1 MKSEWRLGLS
11 RRHLALPAVQAVGLH
26 ALLAALFLVGFSVT
40 HPSPERFE
48 LPPTMTAN
56 LMMEPQPQPV
66 REQPPAAQPA
76 PQPAPQPQPQPK
88 PEPQPQPEPEPTP
101 SAPKPEPQPEPQPE
115 PTPQPQPAPEQPK
128 AQPEPTPPSSNT
140 APPENQTPPADS
152 EDLFDDLLAG
162 LDSEDSQLERQQEE
176 LAAAQAQRERD
187 AQVTST
193 YTDRIYQQI
202 SRAWS
207 RPMELQIMDLTG
219 RETVVQVSLL
229 PTGELLSAEI
239 VSSSGI
245 AALDQSAIRAVQRVR
260 RYQVPD
266 DINVFNRNFRSFRF
280 RFKPEDL
287 IQ

>member
-1 MKSEWRLGLS
+1 MKSEWRLS

-40 HPSPERFE
+40 QPSPDRFE
-48 LPPTMTAN
+48 LPPTLTAN

-66 REQPPAAQPA
+66 REPQPAAQPA
-76 PQPAPQPQPQPK
+76 PEPR
-88 PEPQPQPEPEPTP
+88 PQPQPEPPR
-101 SAPKPEPQPEPQPE
+101 PQPEPAPQPIAE
-115 PTPQPQPAPEQPK
+115 PKPQPAPQPTPQPAPAQPK
-128 AQPEPTPPSSNT
+128 APPEPAPAPPSNNT
-140 APPENQTPPADS
+140 APAENQPPPVNS
-152 EDLFDDLLAG
+152 EELFNDLLEG
-162 LDSEDSQLERQQEE
+162 LDSEDSQLERRQEE

-193 YTDRIYQQI
+193 YTDRINQQI

-229 PTGELLSAEI
+229 PTGELLSADI
-239 VSSSGI
+239 ISSSGI

-266 DINVFNRNFRSFRF
+266 DINLFNRNFRTFRF

-287 IQ
+287 MQ

>member
-1 MKSEWRLGLS
+1 MKSEWRLNLS

-40 HPSPERFE
+40 HPSPDRFE
-48 LPPTMTAN
+48 LPPTLTAN

-76 PQPAPQPQPQPK
+76 PEPAPQPK
-88 PEPQPQPEPEPTP
+88 PEPEPRPQPEPQPTP
-101 SAPKPEPQPEPQPE
+101 PAPKPEPQPEPA
-115 PTPQPQPAPEQPK
+115 PQPAPQPRPEQAK
-128 AQPEPTPPSSNT
+128 AQPEPERVPPASSNT
-140 APPENQTPPADS
+140 APAESQPAPTNS

-266 DINVFNRNFRSFRF
+266 DINIFNRNFRSFRF

-287 IQ
+287 MQ

>member
-1 MKSEWRLGLS
+1 MKSEWRFS
-11 RRHLALPAVQAVGLH
+11 RRHLALPAVQAVVLH

-40 HPSPERFE
+40 HPAPDQFE
-48 LPPTMTAN
+48 LPPTLTAN

-66 REQPPAAQPA
+66 REPQPAVQPAPVARPEPQPEPRPQPKSEPAPQPAVEAKPQPVPQPQPA
-76 PQPAPQPQPQPK
+76 PQPA
-88 PEPQPQPEPEPTP
+88 
-101 SAPKPEPQPEPQPE
+101 AV
-115 PTPQPQPAPEQPK
+115 QPK
-128 AQPEPTPPSSNT
+128 AQPAPSQPSSTPAPAENRTPPVNSEEVFSN
-140 APPENQTPPADS
+140 
-152 EDLFDDLLAG
+152 LLEG
-162 LDSEDSQLERQQEE
+162 LDSEDSQLERQQQE
-176 LAAAQAQRERD
+176 LAAAQAQLERD

-202 SRAWS
+202 SRSWS

-239 VSSSGI
+239 ISSSGI

-287 IQ
+287 MQ

>member
-1 MKSEWRLGLS
+1 MKSEWRFS

-26 ALLAALFLVGFSVT
+26 VLLAALFLVGFSVT
-40 HPSPERFE
+40 HPSPDRFE
-48 LPPTMTAN
+48 LPPTLTAN
-56 LMMEPQPQPV
+56 LMLEPQPQPV
-66 REQPPAAQPA
+66 REQPPTAQPA
-76 PQPAPQPQPQPK
+76 PEPAPQPK
-88 PEPQPQPEPEPTP
+88 PEPRPQPQPEPSPP
-101 SAPKPEPQPEPQPE
+101 APKPEPQPEPE
-115 PTPQPQPAPEQPK
+115 PAPQPQPTPEPAPQQPK
-128 AQPEPTPPSSNT
+128 AQPEPEP
-140 APPENQTPPADS
+140 TPPAETAAPQNPAPPVNS
-152 EDLFDDLLAG
+152 EDAFSDLLAG

-187 AQVTST
+187 AEVTST

-202 SRAWS
+202 TRAWS

-266 DINVFNRNFRSFRF
+266 DINVFNRNFRTFRF

-287 IQ
+287 MQ